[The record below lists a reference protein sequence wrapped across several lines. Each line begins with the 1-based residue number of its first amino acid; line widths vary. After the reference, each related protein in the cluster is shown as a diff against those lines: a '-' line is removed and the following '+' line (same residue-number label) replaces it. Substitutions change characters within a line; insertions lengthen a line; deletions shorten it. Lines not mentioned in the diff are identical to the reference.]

1 MITLERLK
9 EVLPMTHTRASLLER
24 ICAVVATARGGTT
37 TPDKGGITKIVLQRR
52 KRPSLPLKRFAQ
64 TLYFCLFQNSVYRP
78 FRQASPIRDGSEV
91 PFKEKCTCKVYH
103 VLIQQISRYR
113 ICRTVNF

>member
-52 KRPSLPLKRFAQ
+52 KRPSLPL
-64 TLYFCLFQNSVYRP
+64 
-78 FRQASPIRDGSEV
+78 
-91 PFKEKCTCKVYH
+91 
-103 VLIQQISRYR
+103 
-113 ICRTVNF
+113 